1 MNRRLILASTS
12 GARRALMDALGVPYE
27 ALAPGVDEVVP
38 AGTSALGAVAILS
51 ERKAR
56 AVSEREPDALVI
68 GADQLVTI
76 DGEVLGKP
84 ETREAARA
92 QLSLLVGRTH
102 EIVTAVSVMGAG
114 FEEHVVDVARLTVY
128 PLTEGELEAYL
139 DLEEWRGCAGGY
151 RVEGAGQAL
160 FQRIEGD
167 RTSIQGLPMLEV
179 VRLLRRAGVPFF
191 RPAGP

>member
-92 QLSLLVGRTH
+92 QLSLLLGRTH

-128 PLTEGELEAYL
+128 PLTPGELEAYL

-191 RPAGP
+191 RPAEP

>member
-1 MNRRLILASTS
+1 MNRRLVLASTS

-38 AGTSALGAVAILS
+38 EGTSALGAVAILS

-76 DGEVLGKP
+76 DGAVLGKP

-92 QLSLLVGRTH
+92 QLSLLLGRTH

-128 PLTEGELEAYL
+128 PLSAGELEQYL

-191 RPAGP
+191 RPAGI